1 MFNTGTKTRS
11 GSTLNKLPDLF
22 GREEA
27 EGLTGFKIY
36 FSVFLTIS
44 FGEGDEK
51 KDHSFV
57 VDHDGNVHLVHSFSS
72 GWKGHFTLSTGNSF
86 L

>member
-1 MFNTGTKTRS
+1 MVHTLSFLKLLFKKILTR
-11 GSTLNKLPDLF
+11 
-22 GREEA
+22 
-27 EGLTGFKIY
+27 FKIY

-51 KDHSFV
+51 KDHFFV
-57 VDHDGNVHLVHSFSS
+57 VDHDGNVHLAHSFSS

>member
-1 MFNTGTKTRS
+1 MVH
-11 GSTLNKLPDLF
+11 TLSFLKLLF
-22 GREEA
+22 KKI
-27 EGLTGFKIY
+27 LTGFKIY

-51 KDHSFV
+51 KDHFFV
-57 VDHDGNVHLVHSFSS
+57 VDCDRNNPIAHFFPP

>member
-1 MFNTGTKTRS
+1 MVH
-11 GSTLNKLPDLF
+11 TLSFLKLLF
-22 GREEA
+22 KKI
-27 EGLTGFKIY
+27 LTGFKIY
-36 FSVFLTIS
+36 FSLFLTIS
-44 FGEGDEK
+44 FGDGDEK

-72 GWKGHFTLSTGNSF
+72 GWKGHFTLSTGISF

>member
-1 MFNTGTKTRS
+1 MVH
-11 GSTLNKLPDLF
+11 TLSFLKLLF
-22 GREEA
+22 KKI
-27 EGLTGFKIY
+27 LTGFKIY

-57 VDHDGNVHLVHSFSS
+57 VDHDGNVHLAHFFPP
-72 GWKGHFTLSTGNSF
+72 GWKGRFTLSTGISF